1 MIRGLI
7 EKVEDV
13 ALRAIIANIETQI
26 DSHDQRIAKLEDNT
40 KLSDEQL
47 SKVIAQIES
56 DSETWKL
63 IKKTFIITIVGGI
76 SGYILIR
83 LGMK

>member
-1 MIRGLI
+1 M
-7 EKVEDV
+7 
-13 ALRAIIANIETQI
+13 
-26 DSHDQRIAKLEDNT
+26 
-40 KLSDEQL
+40 SDEQL

-63 IKKTFIITIVGGI
+63 IKKTFITTIVGGI

>member
-13 ALRAIIANIETQI
+13 ALRSIIAY
-26 DSHDQRIAKLEDNT
+26 
-40 KLSDEQL
+40 DEQL

-56 DSETWKL
+56 DSETRKL
-63 IKKTFIITIVGGI
+63 IKKTFITMIVGGI

>member
-13 ALRAIIANIETQI
+13 ALRAIIAY
-26 DSHDQRIAKLEDNT
+26 
-40 KLSDEQL
+40 DEQL

-56 DSETWKL
+56 DSETRKL
-63 IKKTFIITIVGGI
+63 IKKTFITMIVGGI

>member
-1 MIRGLI
+1 M
-7 EKVEDV
+7 
-13 ALRAIIANIETQI
+13 
-26 DSHDQRIAKLEDNT
+26 EDNT

-63 IKKTFIITIVGGI
+63 IKKTFITTIVGGI

>member
-13 ALRAIIANIETQI
+13 ALRAIIAY
-26 DSHDQRIAKLEDNT
+26 
-40 KLSDEQL
+40 DEQL

-56 DSETWKL
+56 DSETRKL
-63 IKKTFIITIVGGI
+63 IKKTFITMIVGGI
-76 SGYILIR
+76 SAYILIR

>member
-13 ALRAIIANIETQI
+13 ALRAIIAYIETQI

-40 KLSDEQL
+40 KLSDE
-47 SKVIAQIES
+47 
-56 DSETWKL
+56 
-63 IKKTFIITIVGGI
+63 
-76 SGYILIR
+76 
-83 LGMK
+83 